1 MAERT
6 TARQAPA
13 GTPRLPVTVL
23 SGFLGA
29 GKTTLLNHVLANRDG
44 LRVAVIVNDMSE
56 VNIDAALVREGGAA
70 LSRTEERLVEM
81 TNGCICCTLRDDL
94 LEEVD
99 RLAREGRFDYLLI
112 ESSGISEPMPVAA
125 TFAFP
130 RDDGA
135 TLGDV
140 ARLDTM
146 VTVVDAA
153 DFGRELDSGDE
164 LAERGLDQY
173 EDDERTVSDL
183 LMDQVEFA
191 DVIVVNKTDLVD
203 EAEAERLR
211 AVLTRLNPVARVVTA
226 RHGRVAPADILGT
239 GSFDLERA
247 QQAPGWVRELNGD
260 HVPET
265 EEYGISS
272 TVYRADR
279 PFHPGRLWE
288 FVTRGLDSGA
298 YGTILRS
305 KGFFRLGSRPR
316 VTGLWSQAGAVARFE
331 PSGTHPELSGP
342 AALDTLARAGG
353 AVRDEGGEGYA
364 PDEGGEERAREQGQE
379 LVFIGTGLAAA
390 ALRAALDACL
400 LAGGEAPGEDPFPAW
415 DIHGADD
422 GRAHEHPARPRPA
435 DLPAPARPAGPAERT
450 HPAGS

>member
-1 MAERT
+1 M
-6 TARQAPA
+6 PY
-13 GTPRLPVTVL
+13 GRLPVTVL

-29 GKTTLLNHVLANRDG
+29 GKTTLLNHVLASREG

-56 VNIDAALVREGGAA
+56 INIDATLVRGGEAA

-99 RLAREGRFDYLLI
+99 RLAREGRFDHLLI

-125 TFAFP
+125 TFAFA

-135 TLGDV
+135 TLGDL

-153 DFGRELDSGDE
+153 NFLAELASGDE
-164 LAERGLDQY
+164 LVERGLDQY

-191 DVIVVNKTDLVD
+191 DVIVLNKLDLVD
-203 EAEAERLR
+203 AATADRLR
-211 AVLTRLNPVARVVTA
+211 ATLARLNPAARVVPAT
-226 RHGRVAPADILGT
+226 HGRIDLQQVLDT
-239 GSFDLERA
+239 GLFDLERA

-272 TVYRADR
+272 TVFRSEL
-279 PFHPGRLWE
+279 PFHPGRLWT
-288 FVTRGLDSGA
+288 FVTQELDG
-298 YGTILRS
+298 GDHGRILRS
-305 KGFFRLGSRPR
+305 KGFFTLASRPQ
-316 VTGLWSQAGAVARFE
+316 VTGLWSQAGSVARFE
-331 PSGTHPELSGP
+331 PS
-342 AALDTLARAGG
+342 AA
-353 AVRDEGGEGYA
+353 RDEEAPYA
-364 PDEGGEERAREQGQE
+364 QE
-379 LVFIGTGLAAA
+379 LVFIGTELKAGALHTALAE
-390 ALRAALDACL
+390 CL
-400 LAGGEAPGEDPFPAW
+400 MHDGEEPPSDDPFPAW
-415 DIHGADD
+415 DTYGLDD
-422 GRAHEHPARPRPA
+422 TCDHEHSPAM
-435 DLPAPARPAGPAERT
+435 AGT
-450 HPAGS
+450 

>member
-1 MAERT
+1 M
-6 TARQAPA
+6 PH
-13 GTPRLPVTVL
+13 TPSARLPVTVL

-29 GKTTLLNHVLANRDG
+29 GKTTLLNHILGNREG

-56 VNIDAALVREGGAA
+56 VNIDAALVRGGEAA

-125 TFAFP
+125 TFAFA

-135 TLGDV
+135 TLGDL

-153 DFGRELDSGDE
+153 NFLPELAGGDE
-164 LAERGLDQY
+164 LTERGLDQY

-183 LMDQVEFA
+183 LMDQIEFA
-191 DVIVVNKTDLVD
+191 DVIVLNKLDLVD
-203 EAEAERLR
+203 AASADRLR
-211 AVLTRLNPVARVVTA
+211 AALARLNPAARVTA
-226 RHGRVAPADILGT
+226 AVRGRVPVGEVLGT
-239 GSFDLERA
+239 GRFDLERA

-272 TVYRADR
+272 TVFRSST
-279 PFHPGRLWE
+279 PFHRDGCGR
-288 FVTRGLDSGA
+288 S
-298 YGTILRS
+298 
-305 KGFFRLGSRPR
+305 
-316 VTGLWSQAGAVARFE
+316 
-331 PSGTHPELSGP
+331 
-342 AALDTLARAGG
+342 
-353 AVRDEGGEGYA
+353 
-364 PDEGGEERAREQGQE
+364 
-379 LVFIGTGLAAA
+379 
-390 ALRAALDACL
+390 
-400 LAGGEAPGEDPFPAW
+400 
-415 DIHGADD
+415 
-422 GRAHEHPARPRPA
+422 
-435 DLPAPARPAGPAERT
+435 
-450 HPAGS
+450 

>member
-1 MAERT
+1 MT
-6 TARQAPA
+6 DQ
-13 GTPRLPVTVL
+13 RLPVTVL

-56 VNIDAALVREGGAA
+56 INIDAALVRGGEGA

-99 RLAREGRFDYLLI
+99 RLGREGRFDYLLI

-135 TLGDV
+135 TLGDL

-153 DFGRELDSGDE
+153 NFLPE
-164 LAERGLDQY
+164 LAGGDGLVERGLDQY

-183 LMDQVEFA
+183 LMDQIEFA
-191 DVIVVNKTDLVD
+191 DVIVVNKLDLVD
-203 EAEAERLR
+203 AADAGRLR
-211 AVLTRLNPVARVVTA
+211 AALARLNPVARIVPA
-226 RHGRVAPADILGT
+226 EHGRVDPSAILGT
-239 GSFDLERA
+239 GLFDLERA

-260 HVPET
+260 HTPET

-272 TVYRADR
+272 TVFRAER
-279 PFHPGRLWE
+279 AFHPERLWT
-288 FVTRGLDSGA
+288 FVTDDLDSGS
-298 YGTILRS
+298 YGQVLRS
-305 KGFFRLGSRPR
+305 KGFFWLAGRDR
-316 VTGLWSQAGAVARFE
+316 VTGLWSQAGSVARFE
-331 PSGTHPELSGP
+331 P
-342 AALDTLARAGG
+342 AG
-353 AVRDEGGEGYA
+353 
-364 PDEGGEERAREQGQE
+364 AREPRGQGQE
-379 LVFIGTGLAAA
+379 IVFIGTELRPE
-390 ALRAALDACL
+390 ALRHALSACL
-400 LAGGEAPGEDPFPAW
+400 VRPDEAGTSWSDPFPAW
-415 DIHGADD
+415 DAHGLDD
-422 GRAHEHPARPRPA
+422 ATCEH
-435 DLPAPARPAGPAERT
+435 DHGLETAGA
-450 HPAGS
+450 

>member
-1 MAERT
+1 M
-6 TARQAPA
+6 PSD
-13 GTPRLPVTVL
+13 RLPVTVL

-29 GKTTLLNHVLANRDG
+29 GKTTLLHHVLGNREG

-56 VNIDAALVREGGAA
+56 VNIDAALVRGGEAA

-125 TFAFP
+125 TFAFA

-135 TLGDV
+135 TLAEV

-153 DFGRELDSGDE
+153 GFLRELTDGDE

-191 DVIVVNKTDLVD
+191 DVIVLNKLDLVD
-203 EAEAERLR
+203 EESADRLR
-211 AVLTRLNPVARVVTA
+211 AALTRLNPVARVVTA
-226 RHGRVAPADILGT
+226 VHGRVRTADILGT
-239 GSFDLERA
+239 GLFDLERA
-247 QQAPGWVRELNGD
+247 QQAPGWVMELNGD

-272 TVYRADR
+272 TVFRSEL
-279 PFHPGRLWE
+279 PFHPGRLWT
-288 FVTRGLDSGA
+288 FVTEKLDSGA
-298 YGTILRS
+298 FGEVLRS
-305 KGFFRLGSRPR
+305 KGFFTLAGRRQ
-316 VTGLWSQAGAVARFE
+316 VTGLWSQAGSVARFE
-331 PSGTHPELSGP
+331 PSGARDADSPE
-342 AALDTLARAGG
+342 
-353 AVRDEGGEGYA
+353 
-364 PDEGGEERAREQGQE
+364 GQE
-379 LVFIGTGLAAA
+379 LVFIGTHLHADALHA
-390 ALRAALDACL
+390 ALTDCL
-400 LAGGEAPGEDPFPAW
+400 LADGEGLPPVDPFPAW
-415 DIHGADD
+415 DTYGVDD
-422 GRAHEHPARPRPA
+422 ACAHEHPEPVAGVAR
-435 DLPAPARPAGPAERT
+435 G
-450 HPAGS
+450 

>member
-1 MAERT
+1 MT
-6 TARQAPA
+6 TLRE
-13 GTPRLPVTVL
+13 RLPVTVL

-29 GKTTLLNHVLANRDG
+29 GKTTLLNHVLGNREG

-56 VNIDAALVREGGAA
+56 VNIDAALVRGGEAA

-125 TFAFP
+125 TFAFA

-135 TLGDV
+135 TLGDL

-146 VTVVDAA
+146 VTVVDAVN
-153 DFGRELDSGDE
+153 FLPELAGGDE
-164 LAERGLDQY
+164 LVARGLDQY

-191 DVIVVNKTDLVD
+191 DVIVLNKLDLVD
-203 EAEAERLR
+203 TATAERL
-211 AVLTRLNPVARVVTA
+211 AATLARLNPAARIVPVS
-226 RHGRVAPADILGT
+226 HGRVRVRDVLGT
-239 GSFDLERA
+239 EAFDLERA
-247 QQAPGWVRELNGD
+247 QQAPGWVRELNGE

-272 TVYRADR
+272 TVFRAER

-288 FVTRGLDSGA
+288 FVTEGLDSGA
-298 YGTILRS
+298 FGQVLRS
-305 KGFFRLGSRPR
+305 KGFFTLAGRPG
-316 VTGLWSQAGAVARFE
+316 VIGLWSQAGSVARFE
-331 PSGTHPELSGP
+331 PT
-342 AALDTLARAGG
+342 AAQ
-353 AVRDEGGEGYA
+353 DEEA
-364 PDEGGEERAREQGQE
+364 PFAQE
-379 LVFIGTGLAAA
+379 LVFIGTGLRGD
-390 ALRAALDACL
+390 ALRAALAGCL
-400 LAGGEAPGEDPFPAW
+400 VTGDEVGSGALDDPFPAW
-415 DIHGADD
+415 DVHGVVC
-422 GRAHEHPARPRPA
+422 E
-435 DLPAPARPAGPAERT
+435 
-450 HPAGS
+450 